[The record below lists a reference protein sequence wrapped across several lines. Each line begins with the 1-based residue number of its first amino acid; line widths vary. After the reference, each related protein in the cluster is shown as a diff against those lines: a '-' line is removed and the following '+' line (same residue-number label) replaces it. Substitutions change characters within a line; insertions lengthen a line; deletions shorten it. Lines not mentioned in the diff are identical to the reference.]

1 MAGKI
6 LIADDDPAVVET
18 LKAILERSDYDVDSA
33 SNGEEC
39 IKKILLHKPDL
50 LLLDIMMPKM
60 DGYSFLVAIKELKAL
75 TGSAPDMPV
84 IVITGNDTEI
94 NRSLVTHENIR
105 DYLPKPFDIPE
116 LLNKI
121 KKALDK

>member
-1 MAGKI
+1 MPGKI
-6 LIADDDPAVVET
+6 LIADDDLAVVET
-18 LKAILERSDYDVDSA
+18 LKAILERFDYDVDSA
-33 SNGEEC
+33 TNGEEC

-94 NRSLVTHENIR
+94 NRSLVSHENIR
-105 DYLPKPFDIPE
+105 DYLRKPFDIPE
-116 LLNKI
+116 LLDKI
-121 KKALDK
+121 KNTLKK

>member
-1 MAGKI
+1 MSGKI
-6 LIADDDPAVVET
+6 LIADDDQAVVET
-18 LKAILERSDYDVDSA
+18 LKAILERSDYEVDSA

-39 IKKILLHKPDL
+39 IKKILLDKPDL

-84 IVITGNDTEI
+84 IAITGNDTEI
-94 NRSLVTHENIR
+94 NRGLVTHENIR
-105 DYLPKPFDIPE
+105 GYILKPFDIPE
-116 LLNKI
+116 LLDKI
-121 KKALDK
+121 KKTLKK

>member
-33 SNGEEC
+33 ANGEEC
-39 IKKILLHKPDL
+39 IKKILLDRPDL

-75 TGSAPDMPV
+75 TGSAPEMPV
-84 IVITGNDTEI
+84 IVITGNDTGI

-105 DYLPKPFDIPE
+105 DYILKPFDIPE

-121 KKALDK
+121 KKALEK

>member
-1 MAGKI
+1 MSGKI

-18 LKAILERSDYDVDSA
+18 LKAILERSGYNVDSA

-39 IKKILLHKPDL
+39 IKKILLDKPDL

-75 TGSAPDMPV
+75 TGSAPEMPV
-84 IVITGNDTEI
+84 IMITANDTDI
-94 NRSLVTHENIR
+94 NRNLVSHENIR
-105 DYLPKPFDIPE
+105 GYLRKPFDIPE
-116 LLNKI
+116 LLDKI
-121 KKALDK
+121 KKTLKK

>member
-1 MAGKI
+1 MPGKI

-39 IKKILLHKPDL
+39 IKKILLDKPDL

-75 TGSAPDMPV
+75 TGSAPEMPV

-94 NRSLVTHENIR
+94 NRSLVSHENIR
-105 DYLPKPFDIPE
+105 GYLRKPFDIPE
-116 LLNKI
+116 LLDKI
-121 KKALDK
+121 KKTLKK

>member
-1 MAGKI
+1 MSGKI

-39 IKKILLHKPDL
+39 IKKILLDKPDL

-75 TGSAPDMPV
+75 TGSAPEMPV

-94 NRSLVTHENIR
+94 NRSLVSHENIR
-105 DYLPKPFDIPE
+105 GYLRKPFDIPE
-116 LLNKI
+116 LLDKI
-121 KKALDK
+121 KKTLKK

>member
-1 MAGKI
+1 MSGKI

-18 LKAILERSDYDVDSA
+18 LKAILERSDYEVDSA

-39 IKKILLHKPDL
+39 IKKILLDKPDL

-94 NRSLVTHENIR
+94 NRGLVTHENIR
-105 DYLPKPFDIPE
+105 DYILKPFDIPE
-116 LLNKI
+116 LLDKI
-121 KKALDK
+121 KKTLKK

>member
-1 MAGKI
+1 MPGKI

-39 IKKILLHKPDL
+39 IKKILLDKPDL

-75 TGSAPDMPV
+75 TGSAPEMPV
-84 IVITGNDTEI
+84 IMITANDTDI
-94 NRSLVTHENIR
+94 NRNLVSHENIR
-105 DYLPKPFDIPE
+105 GYLRKPFDIPE
-116 LLNKI
+116 LLDKI
-121 KKALDK
+121 KKTLKK